1 MTYVL
6 LNDFGVAVVV
16 GEFIAAFNRFNGDK
30 AFFFALFVLN
40 LEFSGHVAFDDFI
53 FGFFGDVFD
62 FHFEGYFGFAVF
74 VFDFK
79 LEFAHLLVVFVD
91 FVFVFDFLS
100 AVFNFYGL
108 FDFDVVIG
116 VCLAFGGEFDG
127 SFFFVAFGFNFLF
140 ARYVKLLVAEYHHA
154 RQSCG
159 HFGFFLA
166 VVDFGFGDGVDF
178 LIIHFAVMPVLPT
191 VTVMTKG

>member
-1 MTYVL
+1 MQGFVFVLGINDKENYVL

-30 AFFFALFVLN
+30 AFFFALFVLD
-40 LEFSGHVAFDDFI
+40 LEFSVHVAFDDFV

-62 FHFEGYFGFAVF
+62 FHFERYFGFAVF

-79 LEFAHLLVVFVD
+79 LEFAYLLAVFVD

-108 FDFDVVIG
+108 FNLDVVQGIR
-116 VCLAFGGEFDG
+116 LAFGGEFDG
-127 SFFFVAFGFNFLF
+127 SFFFVAFGFD
-140 ARYVKLLVAEYHHA
+140 
-154 RQSCG
+154 
-159 HFGFFLA
+159 FFLPLTSNSLSSKTITPDK
-166 VVDFGFGDGVDF
+166 VVDTSVSSTPSS
-178 LIIHFAVMPVLPT
+178 ISVS
-191 VTVMTKG
+191 VTVFTSL

>member
-127 SFFFVAFGFNFLF
+127 SFFFVAFGFNFLLPVTSNF
-140 ARYVKLLVAEYHHA
+140 WSRNTITPDK
-154 RQSCG
+154 
-159 HFGFFLA
+159 
-166 VVDFGFGDGVDF
+166 VVDTSVSSSPSS
-178 LIIHFAVMPVLPT
+178 ISVS
-191 VTVMTKG
+191 VTVLTSL

>member
-30 AFFFALFVLN
+30 AFFFALFVLDFQ
-40 LEFSGHVAFDDFI
+40 FSVVAFDDFI

-62 FHFEGYFGFAVF
+62 FHFESDFGFAVF

-79 LEFAHLLVVFVD
+79 LEFACLLAVFVD
-91 FVFVFDFLS
+91 FVFVFDFLN

-108 FDFDVVIG
+108 FNLDVVQGIR
-116 VCLAFGGEFDG
+116 LAFGGEFDG
-127 SFFFVAFGFNFLF
+127 SFFFVAFGFDFFLAAYFKLF
-140 ARYVKLLVAEYHHA
+140 AVKYHHA
-154 RQSCG
+154 RQSRG
-159 HFGFFLA
+159 HFGFFHA

-178 LIIHFAVMPVLPT
+178 LIIHFAVIPVLPT
-191 VTVMTKG
+191 VTVITKG